1 MLREMMARSL
11 GLSPRYITRL
21 ANNAS
26 HRYFHFTIEKRSGGR
41 RDIYHPAKPLKAVQR
56 WLQEVIVSPL
66 PLHDAAAA
74 YRNGLNIADHA
85 RRHLKCRY
93 LLRVDLATFFES
105 ITADDVAA
113 SSTIRL
119 DTLAAGR
126 RKTHRCS
133 PALSV

>member
-1 MLREMMARSL
+1 MLQEMMARSL
-11 GLSPRYITRL
+11 GLSPRYIARL

-56 WLQEVIVSPL
+56 WLQEVIVALL

-74 YRNGLNIADHA
+74 YRDGLNIADHA

-93 LLRVDLATFFES
+93 LLRVDLATFFGRGRNRPRGRPPAQVRTGS
-105 ITADDVAA
+105 TTA
-113 SSTIRL
+113 SGSYL
-119 DTLAAGR
+119 G
-126 RKTHRCS
+126 
-133 PALSV
+133 